1 MINLTVFLAY
11 LLAPATFFTLLSG
24 LLAVTCAVTILPGT
38 NRSTL
43 GLPLTLHMWLRPPAA
58 LTALALIGLAAYEGG
73 THGFANA
80 MGSTMICFFAGAYIS
95 ANGHRL
101 TTVIIGP
108 PPRGDDDGPDSD
120 NGSLPDNLSD
130 EEECDDPPKLKKLVA
145 RLKAA
150 HANTHLANDKKNRA
164 IKDLNKKITKL
175 RTKLAEARNQPTYK
189 IEAHGSEAVHA
200 AAQGPAWTALTNVF
214 KAVTTGT
221 LTRLPA
227 QPRNTSRAATPS
239 NSNNNANYTS
249 TSRAPSAPQ
258 REAAPP
264 PMAPAA
270 PPPARPSAPAKPRPS
285 IPSQHIPAQPNPA
298 PASPQPD
305 SWWTCFHCTTP
316 NDAIA
321 DICRAC
327 QEGHNTPS
335 PAEFITDVNREST
348 EAINAIKRAGSPG
361 PLAATAMV
369 ILRSLPFNLPPTGT
383 AKDLATFTPANVSG
397 HMNQC
402 CIYTILYILRLAMNN
417 FNANAMVRA
426 LSLVNDSLIGFFR
439 DKETNTIFKHK
450 RDAWRKLTTG
460 ITDRPIEFEDLLSA
474 RAALGDMIR
483 DGSSGLDHGITL
495 FLTCVLFTNIPIA
508 IACCVMKVDGTHHTE
523 YYVTISTHESQ
534 PNYIRGSVAFIPFSS
549 SRFDSCQPGTVGHY
563 WGATTGWT
571 FNKKHHPSIVE
582 RILYAF
588 GASPTPPFAGRA
600 KNIVLKATNSG
611 GKSFLKNFTAAAA
624 EPTPS
629 PSHNLLVDVDLSG
642 LPEEGAKPA
651 ATASAASTESTT
663 TNVNKSNIVNNLA
676 ATAIKSVAI
685 AEGSTP
691 PKEALARA
699 ASEAAASSA
708 ATTAA
713 GADAATAAAASAAG
727 DVDAADDAT
736 TSAATAT
743 PAAAESTAPTPSAPP
758 TPAPPSSRTGS
769 RPGSRGRMASTTITA
784 TGQAAPTTGLNL
796 RSGSRTP
803 SRPSRFSQ

>member
-43 GLPLTLHMWLRPPAA
+43 GLPLTLHMWLRPPAT
-58 LTALALIGLAAYEGG
+58 LIALALIGLAAYEGG

-80 MGSTMICFFAGAYIS
+80 LGSTMICFFAGAYIS

-120 NGSLPDNLSD
+120 NDSLPDNLSD

-150 HANTHLANDKKNRA
+150 HANTHLANDKKHRA

-200 AAQGPAWTALTNVF
+200 AAQGPAWTALTNMF
-214 KAVTTGT
+214 QAATTGMATGT
-221 LTRLPA
+221 LTRPPA

-239 NSNNNANYTS
+239 NSNTNANSTS

-264 PMAPAA
+264 PPMAPAE
-270 PPPARPSAPAKPRPS
+270 PPPARPPAPAKPRPS
-285 IPSQHIPAQPNPA
+285 IPSQHNPAQSNPA

-305 SWWTCFHCTTP
+305 SWWTCFYCTAS
-316 NDAIA
+316 NDAKA
-321 DICRAC
+321 DICSAC
-327 QEGHNTPS
+327 QEGHKTPS
-335 PAEFITDVNREST
+335 PAEFITDVNRESK
-348 EAINAIKRAGSPG
+348 EAINAIKHAGSPG

-383 AKDLATFTPANVSG
+383 SKDLATFTPANVSG

-402 CIYTILYILRLAMNN
+402 CIYTILYILRLAMNE

-439 DKETNTIFKHK
+439 DKETNTIFKNK
-450 RDAWRKLTTG
+450 RDAWRTLTTG
-460 ITDRPIEFEDLLSA
+460 ITNRQLEFEDLLSA
-474 RAALGDMIR
+474 RTALADMIR
-483 DGSSGLDHGITL
+483 GGSSGLDHGSTL
-495 FLTCVLFTNIPIA
+495 FLMCVLFTNIPIA
-508 IACCVMKVDGTHHTE
+508 IACCVMKGNGSHHTE
-523 YYVTISTHESQ
+523 YYATTSTHESQ
-534 PNYIRGSVAFIPFSS
+534 PNYIRGSVAFIPLSS
-549 SRFDSCQPGTVGHY
+549 EPFCTFGHY

-571 FNKKHHPSIVE
+571 FNKKHHPAIVE

-588 GASPTPPFAGRA
+588 GASSTPPFAGRA

-611 GKSFLKNFTAAAA
+611 AKSFLKNFTTAAA
-624 EPTPS
+624 EPTPA
-629 PSHNLLVDVDLSG
+629 PSHNLFVDLSG
-642 LPEEGAKPA
+642 LQEEGAKPA
-651 ATASAASTESTT
+651 ATASAAPTESTT

-691 PKEALARA
+691 PKEALERA

-727 DVDAADDAT
+727 DVAAADDAT

-758 TPAPPSSRTGS
+758 TPAPPSSRPGS
-769 RPGSRGRMASTTITA
+769 RPGSRGRMASTTTTA

-796 RSGSRTP
+796 RSSSRTP
-803 SRPSRFSQ
+803 ARPSYFPQ